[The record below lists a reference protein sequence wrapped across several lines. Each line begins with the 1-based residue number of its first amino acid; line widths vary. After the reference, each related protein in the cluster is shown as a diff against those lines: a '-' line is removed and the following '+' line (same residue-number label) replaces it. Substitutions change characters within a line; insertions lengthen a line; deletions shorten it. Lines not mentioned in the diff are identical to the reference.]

1 VKRVVVLVCLLAGSR
16 PASAGFT
23 MTYSGD
29 PHPGMHRETWTD
41 AAIPAR
47 IRIVQVDLTSSE
59 IGVYA
64 TPESDR
70 GIPTSQFATNKNA
83 ELAINGDAFAV
94 NGYVPLGLAMGN
106 GNPWSQTADDN
117 TSAVFHFRREG
128 ERTYASIIPP
138 EAVIAPTDLPPG
150 TQGVV
155 SGRPL
160 LVRESVAVT
169 SFACDDATTIPCQ
182 LAPRTAIA
190 LSPDGNTLW
199 LAVVDGW
206 QSGSLGVTA
215 QQLADFLVARGAGM
229 AMMLDGGS
237 SSTLFLDGS
246 VISSPSDGVE
256 RSVAN
261 HIAFKYGQLP
271 KGQLYGLICKHDVI
285 GCGTDSS
292 RKISGATVYL
302 DDGRNQVTDS
312 TAAYDFLSI
321 TPRLACVTVKKTG
334 YLTKTQCA
342 QVVAGEITYNSVA
355 MWEGTDPPD
364 AGVRMD
370 ATIYPDATKS
380 GDAQTGDGGT
390 GHTPPG
396 GGCCETNVGGR
407 DDPASVPLLVLVA
420 LFLRRRRGTL
430 RRGRE

>member
-1 VKRVVVLVCLLAGSR
+1 VKRALVIACLLAGAR

-23 MTYSGD
+23 VTFSDD

-47 IRIVQVDLTSSE
+47 IRLVQVDLTSSE

-70 GIPTSQFATNKNA
+70 GIPTSQFASHKNA
-83 ELAINGDAFAV
+83 QLAINGDAFAV
-94 NGYVPLGLAMGN
+94 NGYVPLGLATGDGN
-106 GNPWSQTADDN
+106 TWSQTADDN
-117 TSAVFHFRREG
+117 ASAVFHFRREG
-128 ERTYASIIPP
+128 ERTYAAIIPP
-138 EAVIAPTDLPPG
+138 EAVITPADLPAG

-169 SFACDDATTIPCQ
+169 GFACDDATTIPCQ
-182 LAPRTAIA
+182 AAPRTAIA
-190 LSPDGNTLW
+190 VSPDGNTLW

-261 HIAFKYGQLP
+261 HLAFKYGQLP
-271 KGQLYGLICKHDVI
+271 KGQLYGLVCKHDVI
-285 GCGTDSS
+285 GCGNDSA

-302 DDGRNQVTDS
+302 DDGRMQVTDT
-312 TAAYDFLSI
+312 TAAYDFLSV

-342 QVVAGEITYNSVA
+342 QVAAGDITYNSVA
-355 MWEGTDPPD
+355 MWEGTDSPD

-370 ATIYPDATKS
+370 ATVYPDSTLS
-380 GDAQTGDGGT
+380 GDAETGDGGT
-390 GHTPPG
+390 GYRPPG
-396 GGCCETNVGGR
+396 GGCCEAGGG
-407 DDPASVPLLVLVA
+407 DPTGIPPLVVLVA
-420 LFLRRRRGTL
+420 FFLRRRRGTTA
-430 RRGRE
+430 